1 MALKTFKPTSA
12 GLRHV
17 VIVDRSEL
25 HKGKPVKELTEGLK
39 KSGGRNNYGRL
50 TVIRSDLQ
58 RISIELRLKTND
70 LTVRR
75 VK

>member
-39 KSGGRNNYGRL
+39 KSGGNREIWRWL
-50 TVIRSDLQ
+50 AATVLCLLF
-58 RISIELRLKTND
+58 IESFLAKRFGDFT
-70 LTVRR
+70 R
-75 VK
+75 